1 MIPNE
6 LKQVIE
12 TNRLLIRPFEI
23 SDAEVAFEWLGDAEV
38 MKYIPGGQ
46 DKTIEECKNRI
57 FKYIDLYTRDGF
69 SKYVI
74 FEKSSRKLIG
84 DCGILRLEDSE
95 LNELG
100 FRISKKYWH
109 SGYATESAR
118 AVLKYAFDVLNFNE
132 IHAIVESA
140 NKISQ
145 YMIKN
150 KLGFSYLK
158 NTVHFGVDM
167 ELFMLEKKDFRNDD

>member
-1 MIPNE
+1 M
-6 LKQVIE
+6 IE
-12 TNRLLIRPFEI
+12 TNRLLLRPFKM
-23 SDAEVAFEWLGDAEV
+23 SDIENAFEWLGDAEV
-38 MKYIPGGQ
+38 MKYIPGGP
-46 DKTIEECKNRI
+46 DKKIEDSRNRI
-57 FKYIDLYTRDGF
+57 SKYIDLYTRDGF

-74 FEKSSRKLIG
+74 FEKSFRKLIG
-84 DCGILRLEDSE
+84 DCGILRLEDSN

-100 FRISKKYWH
+100 FRISKNYWH
-109 SGYATESAR
+109 MGYATESAR

-132 IHAIVESA
+132 IHAVVESA

-158 NTVHFGVDM
+158 NTIHFGIEM
-167 ELFMLEKKDFRNDD
+167 ELYCLEKKDFRKDI